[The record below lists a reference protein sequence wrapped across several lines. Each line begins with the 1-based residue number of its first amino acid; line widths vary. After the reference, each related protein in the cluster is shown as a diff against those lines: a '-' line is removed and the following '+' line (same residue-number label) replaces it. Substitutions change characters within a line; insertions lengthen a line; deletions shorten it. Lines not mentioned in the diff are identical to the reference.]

1 MGLEDGNRD
10 FRKTRGRAFYGN
22 GLETRLCDRAR
33 RAAWICAGNLDRDR
47 ENAYYFHC
55 HLRNTMRLS
64 GIVLVCL
71 FTGCTTLDA
80 LTGVTSGD
88 PGGGPVGSGASFLSS
103 LGGWGTVAGGLLG
116 LAGSTY
122 GAYRA
127 KRYGAIAQS
136 VVAGVHKIRAMKNG
150 SGKINMSEENLCEI
164 LRAVQVTAKTTK
176 AVEKLI
182 NRVEEEEFR
191 S

>member
-1 MGLEDGNRD
+1 MRILT
-10 FRKTRGRAFYGN
+10 F
-22 GLETRLCDRAR
+22 LSL
-33 RAAWICAGNLDRDR
+33 AAL
-47 ENAYYFHC
+47 
-55 HLRNTMRLS
+55 
-64 GIVLVCL
+64 
-71 FTGCTTLDA
+71 TGCSTLDA
-80 LTGVTSGD
+80 LTGVSSGD
-88 PGGGPVGSGASFLSS
+88 PGGGAVGSGASFLSS

-136 VVAGVHKIRAMKNG
+136 VVAGVHKVRAMKNG
-150 SGKINMSEENLCEI
+150 NGKISITEENLCEI